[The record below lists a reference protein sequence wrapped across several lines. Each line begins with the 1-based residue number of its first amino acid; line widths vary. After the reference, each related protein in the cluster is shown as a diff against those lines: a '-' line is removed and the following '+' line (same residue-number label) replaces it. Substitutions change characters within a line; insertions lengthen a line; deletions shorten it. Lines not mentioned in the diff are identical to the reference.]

1 MPHCWIP
8 GVKPMQKTKGLT
20 VHHVALNHPAC
31 STQLSLPLFV
41 AWAPNFWFSFSR
53 KQIKAFPLLTGERAK
68 GWLRGSSKWG
78 GSYWFI
84 SSTWA
89 FRITHLFST
98 LHHHSLHWQPVWS
111 TFPLYTK
118 SVPQGL
124 VCLGCHNKTTQFG
137 WLKQQKKKKISCI
150 SGTRNPWLRWRKIW
164 FLEKPL
170 SGLLTADFWQCPHIA
185 LPLGVNGER
194 EGLLTSFLL
203 LLGHRLMGLE
213 HHLYDLT

>member
-137 WLKQQKKKKISCI
+137 WLKQQKKKKKF
-150 SGTRNPWLRWRKIW
+150 LV
-164 FLEKPL
+164 FLEQEIH
-170 SGLLTADFWQCPHIA
+170 D
-185 LPLGVNGER
+185 
-194 EGLLTSFLL
+194 
-203 LLGHRLMGLE
+203 
-213 HHLYDLT
+213 